1 MDDGNIRIVF
11 TRNRFLFPRCS
22 FEIPAKLDKKGELE
36 PGQQVLAY
44 PVKGFFS
51 LFGMKG
57 EIATLAEVTRII
69 DNPGIRM
76 AELRGVRRV
85 MISSVRRFETAAYD
99 ELFYEI
105 CEAHEDVVDRLR
117 KKAQQFVFLI
127 NIPESDRLIYLMNFL
142 NDISDT
148 TDFISHYFVVESKKK
163 AKLYRMIDPCGR
175 ARFLEKYLDEMIAKL
190 PGESR
195 QG

>member
-11 TRNRFLFPRCS
+11 IRNRFLFPRCS
-22 FEIPAKLDKKGELE
+22 FEIPAKQDKKELE
-36 PGQQVLAY
+36 PGQHVLAY
-44 PVKGFFS
+44 PVKGLFS
-51 LFGMKG
+51 LFGTKG
-57 EIATLAEVTRII
+57 KIATLAEVTRII

-76 AELRGVRRV
+76 AELRGERRV
-85 MISSVRRFETAAYD
+85 TISSVRWFETAAYD

-163 AKLYRMIDPCGR
+163 EKLYRMIDPCER
-175 ARFLEKYLDEMIAKL
+175 ARFLERYLDEMIAKL